1 MDKIYHVLQ
10 DLEDRAKRY
19 REESAECFMERNVR
33 RQHFCRDVATGIEQ
47 AIEVIRDAYEEH
59 PAEE

>member
-1 MDKIYHVLQ
+1 MDKIEHVLQ
-10 DLEDRAKRY
+10 DLEARMKRY
-19 REESAECFMERNVR
+19 REQSAELFMTRDVR
-33 RQHFCRDVATGIEQ
+33 KQHFCRDVATGIEI